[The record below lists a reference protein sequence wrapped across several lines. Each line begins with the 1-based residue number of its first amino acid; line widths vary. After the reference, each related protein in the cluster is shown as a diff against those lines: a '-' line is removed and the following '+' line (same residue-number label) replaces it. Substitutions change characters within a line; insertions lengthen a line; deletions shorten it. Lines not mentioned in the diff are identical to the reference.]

1 MSEWTNNHS
10 LTLVAT
16 ERRGSESPPY
26 NWHPSSRLSHA
37 RLPTCG
43 GVACCRP
50 VDSNHRQHH
59 PIGSPAAFRPQPKQ
73 YALHPLE
80 RTLAGLVITLLIFL
94 PWALGGMKLWAQWIA
109 LALAS
114 LAFVVSLV
122 PRTYDDRYHAGGNM
136 RLYMWPKLLHF
147 PIFWLGLIYFAL
159 IVCQILNPAWS
170 YRSSSAGWWLE
181 GIDYITWLPHGIE
194 TPPSVRMNGW
204 RTMLIHGAA
213 WLMICAIWVG
223 ITRRKSAKLITT
235 VIALNGLAIAVIV
248 ILQRLTGTKKFLW
261 LWDPPSTYFSAS
273 FIYKN
278 HAGEF
283 LCLILALCL
292 GLAWWHMRQAERHLD
307 KSNPGMVWTL
317 CALLVIVGQMF
328 TFSRAATAVGTAFL
342 LVILLAYT
350 VRTFF
355 RSRGGTP
362 PLVTAVSSLFALALL
377 AVALT
382 QMDTGLVVSKFER
395 LMKQDQ
401 IYSVSMRQMGNSAT
415 LDMAKDSLIY
425 GHGAGGFRSL
435 FPLYQQHYP
444 EIWIQPRWN
453 GKAMIQTR
461 LFWEYAHNDHAQL
474 LAEMGLVGVTLAGLA
489 FLFVFICAWQVN
501 LFSLFGLLLMLGGPA
516 MVLATAAVDF
526 PLHNPAVLF
535 TTGAVAAL
543 TLRWA
548 QLSRRA

>member
-1 MSEWTNNHS
+1 M
-10 LTLVAT
+10 
-16 ERRGSESPPY
+16 
-26 NWHPSSRLSHA
+26 
-37 RLPTCG
+37 
-43 GVACCRP
+43 
-50 VDSNHRQHH
+50 DSNHRQRHT
-59 PIGSPAAFRPQPKQ
+59 IGSPAAFRPQPKQ
-73 YALHPLE
+73 YVLHPLE
-80 RTLAGLVITLLIFL
+80 RTLAGLVITLLIYL

-194 TPPSVRMNGW
+194 GTPFAKMNGW
-204 RTMLIHGAA
+204 RTLLIHSAA

-223 ITRRKSAKLITT
+223 ITRRKSAKFITT

-248 ILQRLTGTKKFLW
+248 ILQRLTGAKKLLW
-261 LWDPPSTYFSAS
+261 IWDAPSIYFSAT

-292 GLAWWHMRQAERHLD
+292 GLAWWHTRQAERHLE
-307 KSNPGMVWTL
+307 KSNPGMVWAL
-317 CALLVIVGQMF
+317 CGLLVLVGLMF
-328 TFSRAATAVGTAFL
+328 TFARAASAIGAAYL
-342 LVILLAYT
+342 LVVLLAYG
-350 VRTFF
+350 VRLFF

-362 PLVTAVSSLFALALL
+362 PLVTALSTVFALGLF
-377 AVALT
+377 VVVVT
-382 QMDTGLVVSKFER
+382 QMNTALVVNKFER
-395 LMKQDQ
+395 LLKEDQ
-401 IYSVSMRQMGNSAT
+401 TYSVGLRQLATTAT
-415 LDMAKDSLIY
+415 LDMAKDSMVF
-425 GHGAGGFRSL
+425 GHGIGEYRFL
-435 FPLYQQHYP
+435 FPLYQQNYQ
-444 EIWIQPRWN
+444 EIWMSRRWDGTQ
-453 GKAMIQTR
+453 GKFVPHGRI
-461 LFWEYAHNDHAQL
+461 FWEYAHNDHAQL
-474 LAEMGLVGVTLAGLA
+474 LAEMGLIGATLAGLA
-489 FLFVFICAWQVN
+489 LVFVFICGWQVN
-501 LFSLFGLLLMLGGPA
+501 LFSQFGLLLILGGLA

-535 TTGAVAAL
+535 TTGAVGAL

-548 QLSRRA
+548 QLSRRS